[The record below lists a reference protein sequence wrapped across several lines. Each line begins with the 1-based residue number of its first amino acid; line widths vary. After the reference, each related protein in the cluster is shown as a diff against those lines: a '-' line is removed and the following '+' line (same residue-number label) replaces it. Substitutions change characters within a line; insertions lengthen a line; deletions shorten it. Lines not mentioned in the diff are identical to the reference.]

1 MEKLKFEL
9 DKEIVRDMIKHYQ
22 PDEILWHIQ
31 PIEYISNIVDFYHHR
46 ITTKTKVIVVEKCDS
61 SIFIHQM
68 KMLSKYMY
76 LLGWNIDIILIVEV

>member
-1 MEKLKFEL
+1 MEKLNFEL
-9 DKEIVRDMIKHYQ
+9 DREIVKDMIKHYQ

-31 PIEYISNIVDFYHHR
+31 PIENISNLVDFYQQR
-46 ITTKTKVIVVEKCDS
+46 ITNKTKVIVVEYCDS

-76 LLGWNIDIILIVEV
+76 LLGWNIDIILIVEI